1 MSRRIIGII
10 PARGGSKSLPRKNLQ
25 NLLGVP
31 LIAFSIQSALES
43 KLIDS
48 VYVSSDDP
56 EILDISQRFGAHVI
70 QRPKEI
76 SGDLSRD
83 NELLEHAID
92 SEFSALND
100 DSLIAFLRPSHPLR
114 NPETLD
120 RAIEIFQGSIGF
132 HSLRSMKETSE
143 IPFKMWM
150 INENGQAIK
159 VTDNQSINVLDP
171 SNAPRQILPKTYYQ
185 DGYIEV
191 FPFKTVLSFRNT
203 AGTTVLPF
211 IIDEF
216 SHDIDTIGD
225 FNLISERLNKLP
237 KPDWLNIPAI
247 KK

>member
-1 MSRRIIGII
+1 MDRRIIGII

-25 NLLGVP
+25 DLLGVP

-43 KLIDS
+43 KFLDC

-56 EILDISQRFGAHVI
+56 EILDISKSFGAQII

-83 NELLEHAID
+83 NELLEHAIE
-92 SEFSALND
+92 SHFLNLD
-100 DSLIAFLRPSHPLR
+100 ASSLIAFLRPSHPLR
-114 NPETLD
+114 NPQTID
-120 RAIEIFQGSIGF
+120 RAVEIYQSSKGF
-132 HSLRSMKETSE
+132 DSLRSMKETSE

-150 INENGQAIK
+150 IDENGHAVK
-159 VTDNQSINVLDP
+159 VTDNQKIHVSDP
-171 SNAPRQILPKTYYQ
+171 TNAPRQLLPKTYYQ

-191 FPFKTVLSFRNT
+191 FPFKTVKTFKNT
-203 AGTTVLPF
+203 AGNTVLPF

-225 FNLISERLNKLP
+225 LDIINERLNKFP
-237 KPDWLNIPAI
+237 RPSWLTIPVTQ
-247 KK
+247 K